1 MGGPT
6 VAPMIVDEKASD
18 TQETSE
24 GACSDL
30 KVINLSKYYTEFPV
44 ESTQLTKLDEAY
56 KFMELQLSKSI
67 DRLKDLESEIS
78 CIRESCNKTEILSD
92 T

>member
-1 MGGPT
+1 M
-6 VAPMIVDEKASD
+6 VDDKTSSD
-18 TQETSE
+18 IQETSD

-30 KVINLSKYYTEFPV
+30 KVINLSKYYIEAPN
-44 ESTQLTKLDEAY
+44 ESTQLIKLDEAY

-78 CIRESCNKTEILSD
+78 CIRESCNKSEIKKP
-92 T
+92 